1 MERIVSAFDARR
13 SFGEILQE
21 VAANGDN
28 VVVERHGKPVAVVV
42 PMHVYQQWQRSR
54 EAFFEKI
61 RQAAERSDM
70 SPEDG
75 EALVEAAIQ
84 DVRARKSR

>member
-1 MERIVSAFDARR
+1 MERTVSAFEARR
-13 SFGEILQE
+13 NFGEILQE

-42 PMHVYQQWQRSR
+42 PLHVYQQWQRSR

-61 RQAAERSDM
+61 RQAAERADM
-70 SPEDG
+70 SPEEGD
-75 EALVEAAIQ
+75 ALVEEVIEK
-84 DVRARKSR
+84 VRARKHQ

>member
-1 MERIVSAFDARR
+1 MEKTVSAFDARR
-13 SFGEILQE
+13 NFGEILQE

-28 VVVERHGKPVAVVV
+28 IVVQRHGKPVAVVV

-61 RQAAERSDM
+61 RQAAERADL
-70 SPEDG
+70 SPEEG
-75 EALVEAAIQ
+75 EPLVERAIE
-84 DVRARKSR
+84 DVRARKRR